1 MTSIST
7 DGHADSQAQPSL
19 LQRAGEHV
27 FTATFLGATAI
38 ATVGWI
44 YALGEGAVAL
54 TSWLLF

>member
-1 MTSIST
+1 MSSVST

-19 LQRAGEHV
+19 LHRAGEQV
-27 FTATFLGATAI
+27 FTVTFLGATAI

-44 YALGEGAVAL
+44 YALGEGAVAF